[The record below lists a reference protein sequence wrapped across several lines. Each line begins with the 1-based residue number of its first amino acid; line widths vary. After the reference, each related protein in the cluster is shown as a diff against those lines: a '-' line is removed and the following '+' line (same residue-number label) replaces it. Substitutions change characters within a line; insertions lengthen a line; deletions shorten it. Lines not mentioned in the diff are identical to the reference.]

1 MWSTF
6 FRVRIAAIEPLDMRT
21 EWIFRSKKYI
31 FPTIREQN
39 FLKVSAHIQK
49 VGTSII
55 RRPLKKYPSREPD
68 PLSGSCLYLFTVS

>member
-1 MWSTF
+1 MFENMWSNF

-39 FLKVSAHIQK
+39 FFKGMSAH
-49 VGTSII
+49 
-55 RRPLKKYPSREPD
+55 
-68 PLSGSCLYLFTVS
+68 